1 MGIERDGVYRIQV
14 ELVAG
19 MDSVAVEMALTNLSD
34 RNWKDTYVNNCCRLL
49 NAPQFFDDR
58 GDRTVVCFPDKPR
71 RTTETRRVLS
81 ADPTAMGQYYRLP
94 DRFMGGS

>member
-49 NAPQFFDDR
+49 NAPQ
-58 GDRTVVCFPDKPR
+58 
-71 RTTETRRVLS
+71 TR
-81 ADPTAMGQYYRLP
+81 
-94 DRFMGGS
+94 